1 MNLPLPY
8 IAVELLILVAIFLS
22 FYLYGKTKYP
32 GTLLI
37 LISGAIHILQLIIIT
52 IILFSMEWPSYL
64 NTLINEILPLITT
77 ILFVFGFSKLAM
89 FLVNR
94 HE

>member
-1 MNLPLPY
+1 MNLPLSY
-8 IAVELLILVAIFLS
+8 IAVELLLLVAIFFS
-22 FYLYGKTKYP
+22 FYVYSKTKYP

-37 LISGAIHILQLIIIT
+37 LISGAVHILQLIIIT

-64 NTLINEILPLITT
+64 NTLVNEILPLITT
-77 ILFVFGFSKLAM
+77 ILFAFGFSKLAI

>member
-8 IAVELLILVAIFLS
+8 IAVELLILVAIFFS
-22 FYLYGKTKYP
+22 FYLYANTKHP

-37 LISGAIHILQLIIIT
+37 LISGAIHVLQLILIT

-64 NTLINEILPLITT
+64 DTIVNEILPLITT
-77 ILFVFGFSKLAM
+77 ILFVFGFSKLAI
-89 FLVNR
+89 FLVN
-94 HE
+94 HNE